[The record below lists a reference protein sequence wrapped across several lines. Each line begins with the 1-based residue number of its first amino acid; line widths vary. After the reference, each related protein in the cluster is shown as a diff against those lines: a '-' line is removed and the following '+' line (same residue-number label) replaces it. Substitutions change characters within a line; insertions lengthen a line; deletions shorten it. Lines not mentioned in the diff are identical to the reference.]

1 MSSSASTSAE
11 KGGVVVV
18 SRPRIRLINA
28 DSRYGIDSSLM
39 PEAACGCDS
48 NNPAPQCEGSDVQV
62 CVSVEGG
69 VNVSGNCGV
78 WG

>member
-1 MSSSASTSAE
+1 MSSSTQSTTE
-11 KGGVVVV
+11 KGSVVAV

-28 DSRYGIDSSLM
+28 DSRYGIDPSLM

-62 CVSVEGG
+62 CVGAEGG